1 MYHCHNSIVTKVK
14 DNFVWKDLTASIP
27 IVTLPPTN
35 KCGKISLCNFLTVL
49 PSYDC
54 LQSLAF

>member
-14 DNFVWKDLTASIP
+14 DNFVWKDLTARIP

-49 PSYDC
+49 FF
-54 LQSLAF
+54 L